1 MGPTLRLSFLALLAT
16 CALAFARPSALL
28 NTSAT
33 EVLNEFECRCGIS
46 QFLTL
51 PHANITAREKAMGC
65 SSYSR
70 YHSPSKSW
78 HEQNTHLP

>member
-16 CALAFARPSALL
+16 SALAFARPSALL
-28 NTSAT
+28 NNGAT
-33 EVLNEFECRCGIS
+33 EVPNEFECRCGIS

-51 PHANITAREKAMGC
+51 PHANITAREKAMKC

-70 YHSPSKSW
+70 HHSPSKSS
-78 HEQNTHLP
+78 HE